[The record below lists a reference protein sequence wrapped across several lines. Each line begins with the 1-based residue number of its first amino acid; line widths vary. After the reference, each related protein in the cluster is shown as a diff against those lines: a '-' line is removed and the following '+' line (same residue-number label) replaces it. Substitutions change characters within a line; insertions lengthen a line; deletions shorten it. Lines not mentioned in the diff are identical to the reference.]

1 VSGETRSG
9 NGTEIVDDV
18 VKREQVD
25 SIKRMD
31 SNGEQTRLGRE
42 RADKDRKDFGSTT
55 ANNNRIAD
63 DEGVDESQ
71 NRPWEMSPGKDRR
84 MWTTFLTVNQLEDLQ
99 QAGGSDPP

>member
-9 NGTEIVDDV
+9 NGTEVVDDV

-55 ANNNRIAD
+55 ANNNRIAMMKEWTSHKTD
-63 DEGVDESQ
+63 
-71 NRPWEMSPGKDRR
+71 PGRC
-84 MWTTFLTVNQLEDLQ
+84 LLEKP
-99 QAGGSDPP
+99 GGCGRHFSL